1 VPVTRV
7 YAVLLRLYPSD
18 YQVLFADE
26 MASAFAEAAADHH
39 ARGPVVFARFVVGE
53 SLGVTTSLPSEW
65 FAKWTSDRSIRGRY
79 MPDRRTMR
87 PPGVSKRDHYG

>member
-1 VPVTRV
+1 VPVTRA
-7 YAVLLRLYPSD
+7 YATLLRLYPTD

-26 MASAFAEAAADHH
+26 MASAFAEAAADHRT
-39 ARGPVVFARFVVGE
+39 RGPAAFARFVVSE
-53 SLGVTTSLPSEW
+53 SLGVTASLASEW

-87 PPGVSKRDHYG
+87 PPGVSKRDRYG

>member
-1 VPVTRV
+1 MPVTHV
-7 YAVLLRLYPSD
+7 YTVLLRLYPID

-26 MASAFAEAAADHH
+26 MASAFAEAAADHLT
-39 ARGPVVFARFVVGE
+39 RGPAVFARFVVSE
-53 SLGVTTSLPSEW
+53 TLGVTASLAAEW
-65 FAKWTSDRSIRGRY
+65 LAKWTSDRSIRGRY

>member
-1 VPVTRV
+1 MRVTRG
-7 YAVLLRLYPSD
+7 YAVLLRLYPMD
-18 YQVLFADE
+18 YQVLFGAE
-26 MASAFAEAAADHH
+26 MANAFAAAAADHR
-39 ARGPVVFARFVVGE
+39 ARGRAVFARFIVGE
-53 SLGVTTSLPSEW
+53 GLGVTASLASEW